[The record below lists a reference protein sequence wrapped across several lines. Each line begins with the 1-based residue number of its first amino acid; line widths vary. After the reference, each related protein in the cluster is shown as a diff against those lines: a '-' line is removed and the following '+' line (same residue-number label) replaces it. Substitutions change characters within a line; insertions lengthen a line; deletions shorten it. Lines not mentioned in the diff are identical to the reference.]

1 MELSRAEM
9 RIGFVNWVVVDEID
23 RDGVL
28 SLWIS
33 TRIRSKW
40 KSVE

>member
-1 MELSRAEM
+1 M
-9 RIGFVNWVVVDEID
+9 RIGFVNWVVVDEVD

-28 SLWIS
+28 PLWIS
-33 TRIRSKW
+33 TCIRSKW

>member
-9 RIGFVNWVVVDEID
+9 RIGFVNWVVVDGLD

-28 SLWIS
+28 SLRIS
-33 TRIRSKW
+33 TRIYPKW
-40 KSVE
+40 KSAE

>member
-9 RIGFVNWVVVDEID
+9 RIGFVNWVVVDGID
-23 RDGVL
+23 CDGVL
-28 SLWIS
+28 PLRIS

-40 KSVE
+40 KSAE